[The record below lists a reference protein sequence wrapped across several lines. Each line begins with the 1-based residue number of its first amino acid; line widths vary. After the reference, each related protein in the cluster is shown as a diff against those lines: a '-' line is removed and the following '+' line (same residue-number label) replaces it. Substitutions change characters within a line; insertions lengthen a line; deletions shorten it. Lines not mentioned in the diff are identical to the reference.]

1 MSGKLFIR
9 KKIQGYIHIYNFF
22 QQKND
27 INHDDGFYIQP
38 SLSPFS
44 TKKFEKNA

>member
-1 MSGKLFIR
+1 MSEKLFIK
-9 KKIQGYIHIYNFF
+9 KKIQGLYIHINFF

-38 SLSPFS
+38 SLSPFL
-44 TKKFEKNA
+44 TKKFENA